1 MESSFTLCL
10 HTVLL
15 REQVFQALRMLLE
28 REGKIVTR
36 EAAAGTVA
44 QTNSVANQHGAL
56 ESDRYPWQVNRRTRS
71 LAAASHF
78 RNSENFPG
86 RSLQS
91 ARGHN
96 EAYRDD
102 AGRTEREHDFFDHQP
117 CLPTVRRTHEGLR
130 MLRQVRQ
137 ELAPGM
143 GVGGQRYEEAWYCQS
158 KRCRAKAVSHCLAAL

>member
-1 MESSFTLCL
+1 MRNCALACPEL
-10 HTVLL
+10 
-15 REQVFQALRMLLE
+15 ALRLQDHAPS
-28 REGKIVTR
+28 